1 MQIIGGAKRGAK
13 LAECKSSSVRPTGQ
27 RIREAIFNIV
37 AGGRFTPMIP
47 NTTILD
53 LFAGTGALGL
63 EALSRGAS
71 EAYFVERDKQALDTL
86 RANIRKLDYLE
97 TTTILAGSVENIT
110 RWAYPPADI
119 VFCDA
124 PYGDN
129 ITSQALHNMAKT
141 GAIKNGGLVI
151 AEMPKSEKL
160 VLPDEFKFADER
172 SYGITSIHL
181 FNWIPD

>member
-27 RIREAIFNIV
+27 RIRESIFNIV
-37 AGGRFTPMIP
+37 AGGRFAPMIS
-47 NTTILD
+47 NATILD

-71 EAYFVERDKQALDTL
+71 EAYFVERDKLALDTL
-86 RANIRKLDYLE
+86 RSNIQKLDYLE
-97 TTTILAGSVENIT
+97 TTTVLADSVENIT
-110 RWAYPPADI
+110 KWAHPAADI
-119 VFCDA
+119 VLCDA
-124 PYGDN
+124 PYGEN
-129 ITSQALHNMAKT
+129 ITSQALSNMAKI
-141 GAIKNGGLVI
+141 GSIKNGGLVI
-151 AEMPKSEKL
+151 VEMPKSEKL
-160 VLPDEFKFADER
+160 ILSDEFKFADER

>member
-1 MQIIGGAKRGAK
+1 MRIIGGAKRGAK

-37 AGGRFTPMIP
+37 AGGRFTPMIS
-47 NTTILD
+47 NATILD
-53 LFAGTGALGL
+53 LYAGTGALGL

-151 AEMPKSEKL
+151 AEIPKSEKL
-160 VLPDEFKFADER
+160 VLSNEFKFADER
-172 SYGITSIHL
+172 SYRITCIHL